1 MQAWGVDQKI
11 KDSYITFLSDPAAS
25 LTDALDV
32 RMTHPGPPSVG
43 IIGRCKR
50 FAVYAVNGT
59 VKFVAV
65 SEGPDDPAGDDDPS
79 ASLAPALLKAIK
91 G

>member
-1 MQAWGVDQKI
+1 MQAWGTDQKI
-11 KDSYITFLSDPAAS
+11 EGSYITFMADPAGA

-32 RMTHPGPPSVG
+32 RMVHPGPPSVG

-50 FAVYAVNGT
+50 HAIYAVNGV
-59 VKFVAV
+59 VKFVAI
-65 SEGPDDPAGDDDPS
+65 SEGPGDPAGDDDPS
-79 ASLAPALLKAIK
+79 ASLAPALLTAIK